1 MRLLGL
7 DLGTKTLGIAVSD
20 KTQTIAS
27 PLKTITYKSN
37 YETLFPLIKQII
49 IDENIKKIILGF
61 PKNMN
66 NTLGS
71 RAQETIEFQKK
82 LEKYLNIEVILQDER
97 RSSIE
102 AESYLLEAN
111 LSRLKRKQKIDVVS
125 AVIILQTYLNKKKGR
140 KNERY

>member
-27 PLKTITYKSN
+27 PLKTITYKGN
-37 YETLFPLIKQII
+37 YEILFPLIKKII
-49 IDENIKKIILGF
+49 INEDIKKIILGF

-71 RAQETIEFQKK
+71 RAHETIEFQKK
-82 LEKYLNIEVILQDER
+82 LEEYLNIEVILQDER

-111 LSRLKRKQKIDVVS
+111 LSRLKRKKKIDVVS

-140 KNERY
+140 